1 MDAFVDRGADIAAL
15 KERYD
20 TDEPSLITVW
30 GRRRV
35 GKTELVEHSIRGRDD
50 VVYYQATETTKQV
63 QLDDFVAEAAR
74 TFSGIERIR
83 REWEDVLGYLF
94 EQDALIVLDEFPFLI
109 ESDEGL
115 PSVIQ
120 RLWDHEVEDRSAT
133 LVLVG
138 SSISM
143 MKESVMS
150 GGSPLHG
157 RFDMRLQ
164 LEELP
169 FDAATEFVPDYDL
182 EETVLAW
189 GVFGGTPHY
198 LQAVDDDR
206 PLRDNIRDAVLSKRG
221 FLHDEPEYV
230 LRTELEN
237 PNRYFSILK
246 TIAAGNATPNEIAQ
260 AAGIDSDQI
269 SHYLKNLQ
277 DLEIVDREVPVTENP
292 AQSRRGQYV
301 LTDAL
306 FRFWFRFV
314 YGQGEKYDRA
324 GTDAYEELIEP
335 YLADAVSPKFEELCR
350 AAVYNLYDG
359 YTFNRVGRWWYQE
372 QEIDVVGLTTG
383 ETMVAGECK
392 FTSQPMG
399 YDVLANLEHDVADI
413 RWTPQ
418 GGGDVASEFCL
429 FSLNGF
435 NQSLIEAA
443 EERDDLRLFSIE
455 DIVTAF

>member
-1 MDAFVDRGADIAAL
+1 MEAFVNRDADIAAL
-15 KERYD
+15 QEQYNTGD
-20 TDEPSLITVW
+20 PSLITVW

-35 GKTELVEHSIRGRDD
+35 GKTELVEHSIRDRDE

-63 QLDDFVAEAAR
+63 QLDDFVAEAGR
-74 TFSGIERIR
+74 TFPGIERIR

-94 EQDALIVLDEFPFLI
+94 EQDALIVLDEFPFMI
-109 ESDEGL
+109 ESDESL
-115 PSVIQ
+115 PSVVQ
-120 RLWDHEVEDRSAT
+120 RLWDHEVEGTSAT
-133 LVLVG
+133 LVIVG

-143 MKESVMS
+143 MKEKVMG

-164 LEELP
+164 LDELS
-169 FDAATEFVPDYDL
+169 FDAATEFFPDYNP
-182 EETVLAW
+182 EEKVLAW
-189 GVFGGTPHY
+189 SVFGGTPHY

-206 PLRDNIRDAVLSKRG
+206 PLRENIRDAVLSKRG

-230 LRTELEN
+230 LRTELAN

-246 TIAAGNATPNEIAQ
+246 TIAAGNETSNEIAQ

-277 DLEIVDREVPVTENP
+277 DLEIVSREVPVTENP

-301 LTDAL
+301 LQDAL

-314 YGQGEKYDRA
+314 YGQGDKYDRA

-335 YLADAVSPKFEELCR
+335 HLADAVSSKFEGLCR
-350 AAVYNLYDG
+350 NAVYDLYDVH
-359 YTFNRVGRWWYQE
+359 TFDRVGRWWYQE
-372 QEIDVVGLTTG
+372 QEVDVVGLTAG

-392 FTSQPMG
+392 FTGQPMG
-399 YDVLANLEHDVADI
+399 YDVLNALESDVEDI
-413 RWTPQ
+413 RWTPR
-418 GGGDVASEFCL
+418 GGGDVAHEFCL
-429 FSLNGF
+429 FSRSGF
-435 NQSLIEAA
+435 NRSLIEAA
-443 EERDDLRLFSIE
+443 QERDDLRLFSTE
-455 DIVTAF
+455 AVVTAF